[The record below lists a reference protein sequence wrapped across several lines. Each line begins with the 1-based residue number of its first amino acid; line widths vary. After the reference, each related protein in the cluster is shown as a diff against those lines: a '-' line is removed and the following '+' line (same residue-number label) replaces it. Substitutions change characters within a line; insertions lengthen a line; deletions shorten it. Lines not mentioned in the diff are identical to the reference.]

1 MSTRQQKITLL
12 TEAGPVA
19 DAVEAVLAERG
30 HQVRQAFEVSELLR
44 DGDSG
49 ILVIDL
55 GMRGPLALQPIH
67 DLRASGCIRYTRI
80 VVLTAHESVE
90 ECRMALQ
97 IGASD
102 YLSKPFA
109 VEAFLRIVEAPLST
123 AARTPGRFT
132 RIFPATPASIDRAA
146 REVSAFSLRCS
157 ISPTARAR
165 VATCCAELVENAVR
179 HAHTDSAGT
188 VEVELTVD
196 GRRVEMVVRDC
207 GKGFDAVALGLD
219 HMIDARDGGLARVSA
234 LSEDFQI
241 ESSDAGTVARASFDI
256 FRVRFDGEGGLD
268 LSEHDW
274 LAPETTRSL
283 LEVLTGSDREENLEL
298 SPALAVTVGRL
309 LAGPDR
315 RRVLQTA
322 LWS

>member
-1 MSTRQQKITLL
+1 MSLKVPKLPAFLSGANTAWPTPRPDDCAKIKKIREAEQARAYKAAIASTLDTAL
-12 TEAGPVA
+12 PATPATSRRAGRSRMG
-19 DAVEAVLAERG
+19 VL
-30 HQVRQAFEVSELLR
+30 L
-44 DGDSG
+44 
-49 ILVIDL
+49 
-55 GMRGPLALQPIH
+55 P
-67 DLRASGCIRYTRI
+67 DLRAEGDG
-80 VVLTAHESVE
+80 VLVGRRVLELLAE
-90 ECRMALQ
+90 
-97 IGASD
+97 
-102 YLSKPFA
+102 PFA
-109 VEAFLRIVEAPLST
+109 VEGLLRTVEAPLST

-188 VEVELTVD
+188 VEVELTID

-274 LAPETTRSL
+274 LAPETTRGL
-283 LEVLTGSDREENLEL
+283 LEVLTGPAREENLEL